1 MTVSFLE
8 NLQSSLF
15 RKTIFL
21 YTAHQSQQQVL
32 KCTCKELHKNISE
45 LERYNLSPR
54 RCDTSKSTLS

>member
-21 YTAHQSQQQVL
+21 FTAHSTHQSQQQVL
-32 KCTCKELHKNISE
+32 NCTCKGLQKNISE
-45 LERYNLSPR
+45 LER
-54 RCDTSKSTLS
+54 